1 MLNTNLIPFYKPVK
15 ITVANRQNRQ
25 YSLLIYLL
33 YQAKTFPYNFLSL
46 KSKPHHENQPP
57 SASSLIHH
65 PRFCRKFCFITKKSR
80 ERKGELKLD
89 EKMPQRVKEEERIE
103 RTIRDLLK
111 LPENRRC
118 INCNSLGP
126 QYVCTTFWT
135 FVCTNCSGVH
145 REFTHRVKSV
155 SMAKFNEAEVSALQA
170 GGNERARKIYFKVWD
185 PQCNSFPDGSNL
197 HRIRDFIKH
206 VYVDRKYSGENSSL
220 PMVRTK
226 PKCDDTYEK
235 HSFERAGNVGG
246 NDFYEHQSFDKL
258 SPSLRN
264 NEKNL
269 RYFMEQRS
277 PLYTQE
283 NMRSGNHRGR
293 SSTRFEIVDDR
304 YRDDGGVRRFDR
316 YSSKESRAGKMS
328 PNSQRTPETNSPAIC
343 PVKDILGEKVL
354 PLRIGGPPKANDGR
368 DANSSTRDQKTADS
382 TNMHSENEKPKEN
395 KTVDSSSLIDFD
407 ANPVAVAPTKTE
419 PQALTAST
427 AAEKA
432 SDAPNVNSL
441 ESLLFELS
449 ATVAL
454 PVGSTPQ
461 IPTSADALL
470 SAPVALPH
478 GSEATD
484 AGSTTSM
491 PQVSRVVEPPPS
503 STMEKDQALPG
514 NRTDVQK
521 LPYEQQNLPSA
532 PPKNSSSTAVQSTSV
547 ETLYDQGNITSA
559 TNGQGPVPYAP
570 SEEPSQASSKPTQ
583 DTGLGDASKSI
594 GRKELPADLFTL
606 NHMTL
611 ASAVPSWQVHPSHG
625 MGYGMQLYPAAM
637 SMAPSTNSAKPRNPF
652 DLGDEW
658 SQIPAAM
665 FPSMESLHGAL
676 PNMPPP
682 AGLRPHSSS
691 PYASALASQ
700 VSPYGVNIPSGAYMG
715 QQSVYNPR
723 LTRPQEISPNFGSG
737 EDAFASLNPVQKSNG
752 RESSPAPPFPSTGG
766 NPFG

>member
-1 MLNTNLIPFYKPVK
+1 MEKLR
-15 ITVANRQNRQ
+15 VATCVGKHN
-25 YSLLIYLL
+25 YMED
-33 YQAKTFPYNFLSL
+33 A
-46 KSKPHHENQPP
+46 
-57 SASSLIHH
+57 
-65 PRFCRKFCFITKKSR
+65 
-80 ERKGELKLD
+80 GELKLD

-103 RTIRDLLK
+103 RNIRDLLK

-155 SMAKFNEAEVSALQA
+155 SMAKFNAAEVSALQA
-170 GGNERARKIYFKVWD
+170 GGNERARQIYFKVWD

-246 NDFYEHQSFDKL
+246 NDFYEHQSFEKL

-264 NEKNL
+264 NEKTL
-269 RYFMEQRS
+269 RFFMEQRS

-283 NMRSGNHRGR
+283 NMRSGSRRGR

-328 PNSQRTPETNSPAIC
+328 PDSQRIRETNSPAIRQ
-343 PVKDILGEKVL
+343 VKDILGEKVL
-354 PLRIGGPPKANDGR
+354 PLRIGGSPKANDGR
-368 DANSSTRDQKTADS
+368 DADGSTREQKTADS

-407 ANPVAVAPTKTE
+407 CNPVAPTKPE
-419 PQALTAST
+419 QQALTASST
-427 AAEKA
+427 PSSAAEKA
-432 SDAPNVNSL
+432 SNAPNVNSL

-449 ATVAL
+449 APVAL
-454 PVGSTPQ
+454 PVGSKPQ
-461 IPTSADALL
+461 IPTSADALPI
-470 SAPVALPH
+470 APVALPH
-478 GSEATD
+478 SSEATD

-491 PQVSRVVEPPPS
+491 PKVSNVVGPPPS
-503 STMEKDQALPG
+503 STMEKDQALPSNTTNSMG
-514 NRTDVQK
+514 EVTDVQK
-521 LPYEQQNLPSA
+521 LPYEQQNPPSA
-532 PPKNSSSTAVQSTSV
+532 PPKNSHSTTVQSTSV
-547 ETLYDQGNITSA
+547 ETVYDQQGNITSA
-559 TNGQGPVPYAP
+559 TNGQGPVPNAP

-583 DTGLGDASKSI
+583 DTRLGDASKSV

-611 ASAVPSWQVHPSHG
+611 ASAVPSWQVHPPHG
-625 MGYGMQLYPAAM
+625 MGYGMQIYPAAM
-637 SMAPSTNSAKPRNPF
+637 SMALSTNSAKPRNPF

-665 FPSMESLHGAL
+665 FPSMESLHRAV

-682 AGLRPHSSS
+682 AGLQPHSSS

-700 VSPYGVNIPSGAYMG
+700 VSPYGVNIPPGAYMG
-715 QQSVYNPR
+715 QQSVDNPR

-737 EDAFASLNPVQKSNG
+737 EDAFASLNPIQKSNG
-752 RESSPAPPFPSTGG
+752 RDSSPALPFPSTGG